1 MLRLLKP
8 YKTFFALSTILALVL
23 AVLGPIKPKI
33 VQVIIDDNIL
43 NDVGIGLVNML
54 TIFFCIMLAESL
66 MRYVFLYVTRWVGQ
80 NVVQDLRNRVFDH
93 ISSLRMKFFD
103 NTPIGTLTTRTI
115 NDTEA
120 VNRTFSDGLVAIA
133 ADILTILVIVGLM
146 FSVNWKLAL
155 ITLIPF
161 PIILYA
167 TYVFKNKVK
176 GAFLRVRSTLQDLN
190 SFLNE
195 RITGMKIVQ
204 LLAIEDKEAAEFGT
218 INNEHKQANIDTVL
232 YYAIYFPIIEVLSS
246 LSLALIIWFAG
257 NQALSGALTI
267 GVITSF
273 VWWIRMLFRPLRMLA
288 DKFNALQMG
297 IVASSRVFNL
307 LDTNDVI
314 EDPGHLVPDSLQ
326 GHVAFSNVSFGYNKD
341 DLVLKDIN
349 FEVKPGETLA
359 LVGSTG
365 SGKTTIISLLNRFYD
380 ADMGSLTIDGKEV
393 KDIQIQRLRDR
404 MATVQQDVFL
414 FSGSVKDNIAMKD
427 DTISMEDVT
436 KAAKAVGVH
445 EFISSLPN
453 GYDYE
458 VMERGG
464 SLSAGQRQII
474 SFIRAMVVDPDILVL
489 DEATAAIDSETEA
502 LIQDASERLMKGR
515 TAIVIAHR
523 LSTIMNADQII
534 VLDQG
539 RILEKGSHDELLSK
553 NGAYKE
559 LYDMQFSKTTVG
571 T

>member
-571 T
+571 A